1 MQQAFKTLMGQMD
14 SQNNQFNATGFSPG
28 SPFPFPMPPPPGPTT
43 SPSGPTTS
51 SSRPTTPP
59 STVASQSVVDVPATK
74 VETPPATNVKNEIEK
89 KNEQKTYGIK
99 DLTLLTSLWKSTL
112 LIYIYIY
119 MHICIH
125 THTKTHIYPL
135 LSNFPL
141 VLKPSHR

>member
-14 SQNNQFNATGFSPG
+14 SQNNQFNTTGFSPG

-74 VETPPATNVKNEIEK
+74 VETPPASNVKNEIEK

-99 DLTLLTSLWKSTL
+99 RSHFADIIVENDTS
-112 LIYIYIY
+112 YIYIY
-119 MHICIH
+119 VYMY
-125 THTKTHIYPL
+125 THTQKHTYILSCQISPL
-135 LSNFPL
+135 F
-141 VLKPSHR
+141 